1 MEMRREMGIE
11 RERVMEMRR
20 RMGDIEYKYR
30 HKYKMS
36 YRNEELLEK
45 QKSNEI
51 DTLNCT
57 TVSCDVEP
65 SSDWSK

>member
-1 MEMRREMGIE
+1 
-11 RERVMEMRR
+11 
-20 RMGDIEYKYR
+20 
-30 HKYKMS
+30 MS

-65 SSDWSK
+65 SSDWSKWTHGIGNCNVMYEVRETKVVYIFK